1 MRLIHFSVQVDFEKS
16 APLST
21 SGARFLDALLGR
33 GVERRSKEP
42 GIVWHNQETRSAVDW
57 GRERGKLIFEKVE
70 NRDDCIVSAMQN
82 LQAMTFGSPVTAAG
96 GCRVVTHWILPA
108 PNHTLAS
115 LEDLYKR
122 KMKAEMSFI
131 KGPCPPSV
139 VVDLAVGKCVLH
151 HQSCPMEPEQLFGSF
166 QSFEREDI
174 PQTFLFLYASFLDP
188 RMIQVT
194 DGKMQAYL
202 ERAFDQC
209 RQHSNTF
216 GRMWKGC
223 L

>member
-1 MRLIHFSVQVDFEKS
+1 MQLIHFGVQVDFKKGI
-16 APLST
+16 PLST
-21 SGARFLDALLGR
+21 SAARFLDTLPG
-33 GVERRSKEP
+33 GSVERRSKEP
-42 GIVWHNQETRSAVDW
+42 SIVWHNQETRSAVNW
-57 GRERGKLIFEKVE
+57 GRERGELIFEKVE
-70 NRDDCIVSAMQN
+70 NRDDCIVSAMQD
-82 LQAMTFGSPVTAAG
+82 LQAMTFGAPVPTTG
-96 GCRVVTHWILPA
+96 GCRVVTYWILPA

-115 LEDLYKR
+115 LEGLYKR

-131 KGPCPPSV
+131 KGPCPSSV
-139 VVDLAVGKCVLH
+139 VVDLAVDKCILH
-151 HQSCPMEPEQLFGSF
+151 HQSCPMGPGQLFKSF

-194 DGKMQAYL
+194 DGRMQAYL

-209 RQHSNTF
+209 RRHSNVF